1 MRSTG
6 EILGV
11 DGAYRALENYGRKY
25 GKLSLRLLLHVAVP
39 QRFRADFVN
48 LVKLNFLPAEAQGD
62 LSLDAEVLFAPVVE
76 HLGAGYFRM
85 DGEVRRQSLMLL
97 DAAYRDLGELRSVR
111 VADLLLSHLA
121 DLEHRAAVGL
131 DPQLEDYVTTE
142 RWVAYAF
149 LNPADAA
156 TRFAWALKHATDAEA
171 GDTAKLK
178 VRFGSIAAA
187 ITIPLSGD
195 QDLLEYARG
204 YDALV
209 SGRTDES
216 AEIFRRLGDGE
227 IRVGEVELRPETLTQ
242 FTRHVGVTPIGYE
255 AGATKGIAQ
264 EWLRYAPKPRQLSA
278 NEKWNV
284 FLSYRSVNRA
294 WVLNLYDLL
303 QELGHA
309 VFLHQ
314 VALKAGEPLID
325 ALQKALQASQAGVLI
340 WSSASDSEWVSRE
353 YQTLEKSAAVNK
365 GFQFV
370 PLRLDRSP
378 LPLFA
383 ENRIYLDFADYPD
396 GPNGGEL
403 LRLLHAIAGKPLSTE
418 AAHFAA
424 AWDEAAKQAADA
436 INAAIANGNAERL
449 KELFE
454 QSGLPWRISAI
465 LGCKAAEGLT
475 KLGRNDE
482 AIAMLSQ
489 LEAQFP
495 KAIRPRQLHALALA
509 RRAARA
515 GSQQD
520 LDNAQEILAELYAGG
535 ERDPET
541 LGIYARTWMDRHER
555 DASELALRRS
565 RDLYAEAFEGARDDY
580 YTGINAAAKSVFL
593 GTPEDLERAGAYATR
608 VLDIVGTKVFPGDYW
623 KTATVA
629 EALLMQKSYGRAG
642 EVYRDAVA
650 MAPEEIGSHM
660 KTWLQARRLMN
671 KLGATD
677 AERALVQEA
686 FTHLG
691 DATSAGT

>member
-1 MRSTG
+1 M
-6 EILGV
+6 
-11 DGAYRALENYGRKY
+11 A
-25 GKLSLRLLLHVAVP
+25 
-39 QRFRADFVN
+39 
-48 LVKLNFLPAEAQGD
+48 
-62 LSLDAEVLFAPVVE
+62 
-76 HLGAGYFRM
+76 
-85 DGEVRRQSLMLL
+85 
-97 DAAYRDLGELRSVR
+97 
-111 VADLLLSHLA
+111 
-121 DLEHRAAVGL
+121 
-131 DPQLEDYVTTE
+131 
-142 RWVAYAF
+142 
-149 LNPADAA
+149 
-156 TRFAWALKHATDAEA
+156 
-171 GDTAKLK
+171 
-178 VRFGSIAAA
+178 
-187 ITIPLSGD
+187 
-195 QDLLEYARG
+195 
-204 YDALV
+204 
-209 SGRTDES
+209 
-216 AEIFRRLGDGE
+216 
-227 IRVGEVELRPETLTQ
+227 
-242 FTRHVGVTPIGYE
+242 
-255 AGATKGIAQ
+255 IAQ

-309 VFLHQ
+309 VFLDQ
-314 VALKAGEPLID
+314 VALKAGEPIID

-340 WSSASDSEWVSRE
+340 WSSASGDSEWVSKE
-353 YQTLEKSAAVNK
+353 YQTLEKLAGGNK

-370 PLRLDRSP
+370 PIRLDCSP
-378 LPLFA
+378 LPPFA
-383 ENRIYLDFADYPD
+383 ENRIFLDFADYPD

-424 AWDEAAKQAADA
+424 AQDEAAKQAANK
-436 INAAIANGNAERL
+436 INAAIANGNDGRL

-454 QSGLPWRISAI
+454 RRGLPWQISAV

-475 KLGRNDE
+475 KLGRNDD

-515 GSQQD
+515 GSPQD
-520 LDNAQEILAELYAGG
+520 LDSAQEILAELYAGG

-593 GTPEDLERAGAYATR
+593 GTPEDLERAGAYAAR
-608 VLDIVGTKVFPGDYW
+608 VLEIVGTKVCPGDYW

-629 EALLMQKSYGRAG
+629 EAFLMQKSYSRAA

-650 MAPEEIGSHM
+650 MAPEEIGSHET
-660 KTWLQARRLMN
+660 TWVQARRLMN

-677 AERALVQEA
+677 VERALVQAA
-686 FTHLG
+686 FAHL
-691 DATSAGT
+691 AKAM